1 MKIKHTLEFR
11 QQEIDTWDIK
21 HVFISSI
28 LSLFIFLYIFVV
40 WGFFFS

>member
-1 MKIKHTLEFR
+1 MKMKHTLEFL

-28 LSLFIFLYIFVV
+28 LSLFLYIFVV
-40 WGFFFS
+40 WGFFFF